1 MASSPCVI
9 CMGQSGKQLAGK
21 RCTASACKTE
31 YAKRKRAAKIVMV
44 ELHPA
49 RDGSASS
56 PSPSPASSRSA
67 AAESLSGFILWE
79 LLSVFGQR
87 EHDPEKFT
95 PYELRNGPGADREP
109 ELSYLVFAHWKE
121 GVNDNGRRDPPPMP

>member
-1 MASSPCVI
+1 MASPCVI
-9 CMGQSGKQLAGK
+9 CMGQSGKPLAGK

-31 YAKRKRAAKIVMV
+31 YSKRMKAAKIVMV

-67 AAESLSGFILWE
+67 AAESLSGFILRDSEGQWVCGGAEWDWE
-79 LLSVFGQR
+79 WNWEWYMCG
-87 EHDPEKFT
+87 
-95 PYELRNGPGADREP
+95 
-109 ELSYLVFAHWKE
+109 
-121 GVNDNGRRDPPPMP
+121 